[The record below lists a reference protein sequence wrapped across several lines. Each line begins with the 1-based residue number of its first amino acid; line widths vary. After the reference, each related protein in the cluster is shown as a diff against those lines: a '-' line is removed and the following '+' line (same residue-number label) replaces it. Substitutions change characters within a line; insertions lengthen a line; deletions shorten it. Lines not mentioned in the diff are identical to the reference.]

1 MAELP
6 TSKRKKRFMMMMA
19 NDEEIF
25 KLLDN
30 PDAEYPDD
38 LIGVNIFPQI
48 KVDFTEQETRSYI
61 GVKLDYPSIC
71 KNELY
76 KNYVL
81 TVMVISNN
89 RHLKDPKTGYSRV
102 DMIAER
108 VTNLLNWNNEVGFT
122 IELVSDIEDP
132 LNEKF
137 YYRRLVFKSLISN
150 SLEDGVKK
158 YQ

>member
-1 MAELP
+1 MAEIS

-19 NDEEIF
+19 EDEEIF

-48 KVDFTEQETRSYI
+48 KIDFTEQETRSYI

-81 TVMVISNN
+81 TVMIISNN
-89 RHLKDPKTGYSRV
+89 RHLKDPKTGNSRV

-108 VTNLLNWNNEVGFT
+108 VTDLLNWNHEYGFR

-137 YYRRLVFKSLISN
+137 YYRRLVFKSLVSN
-150 SLEDGVKK
+150 SLENGVTR